1 MMKKL
6 GCLFALLVAGLA
18 GLGVGPVKQSE
29 VRRVEIVIEGRTSR
43 IQPQVSGLLGGLE
56 ELKYVEGKN
65 LVLNLL
71 QDDAPERLR
80 SLLAAQ
86 IQRHKVDVIVALG
99 VAETAIAREVTQT
112 IPIVFLPAGDPVQ
125 SGFVRSLARPET
137 NLTGLT
143 FFTDAENVG
152 KQLEVFKDV
161 VPSLRQ
167 VIAIADGR
175 ERSDAKDQGQRRLN
189 LIASHLGIELNERS
203 VKSAAEA
210 RELPLNWKG
219 GSAAGIFVVCSGLFK
234 DLTGLASVAMKR
246 RAPLFGCNGFQ
257 VSEQQVLM
265 TYTAD
270 LYSIGYRGAGFLDRI
285 FKGAAPQ
292 NLPVETPA
300 KFDLVINRRIAA
312 EIGLKIPPKM
322 LLLAD
327 RVFD

>member
-1 MMKKL
+1 MKKL
-6 GCLFALLVAGLA
+6 EPLFRLLFVGLI
-18 GLGVGPVKQSE
+18 GLGLGPVKQSE
-29 VRRVEIVIEGRTSR
+29 VRRVEIVIEGRTNR
-43 IQPQVSGLLGGLE
+43 VQPQVSGLRDGLE

-80 SLLAAQ
+80 SMLAAQ
-86 IQRHKVDVIVALG
+86 IQRDKVDVIVALG
-99 VAETAIAREVTQT
+99 VAETAIAKHVTQT
-112 IPIVFLPAGDPVQ
+112 IPIIFLPTGDPIQ

-143 FFTDAENVG
+143 FFTDTENVG

-167 VIAIADGR
+167 VITISDGR
-175 ERSDAKDQGQRRLN
+175 QRSDANDRRQKRLKS
-189 LIASHLGIELNERS
+189 IASHLGIELTEQSVRS
-203 VKSAAEA
+203 PAEA
-210 RELPLNWKG
+210 RELPLSWKPASG
-219 GSAAGIFVVCSGLFK
+219 AGIFVVCSGLFR
-234 DLTGLASVAMKR
+234 DLTGLASAATKGRM
-246 RAPLFGCNGFQ
+246 PLFGCNGFQ
-257 VSEQQVLM
+257 VAEQQVLM
-265 TYTAD
+265 TYAPD
-270 LYSIGYRGAGFLDRI
+270 LYSIGYRGAGFVDRI
-285 FKGAAPQ
+285 FKGAMPQ
-292 NLPVETPA
+292 NLPVETPT